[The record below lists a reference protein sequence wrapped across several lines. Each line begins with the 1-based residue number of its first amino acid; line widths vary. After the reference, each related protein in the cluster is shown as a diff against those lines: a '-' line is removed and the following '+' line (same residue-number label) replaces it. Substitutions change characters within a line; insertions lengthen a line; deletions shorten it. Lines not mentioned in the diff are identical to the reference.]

1 MATPWSSAFPKTE
14 APPTGTPAWYVR
26 ENSLARNRW
35 RARAIVSNAHR
46 DADVV
51 DGPIESD
58 DAHELWRTDVDPDG
72 HSLIS
77 LNPAALRNAP
87 SLWFVVVPDLGA
99 TRPAMMLAGFATDH
113 VAPGTV
119 LTNPEFFSLPVQST
133 DQVGAI
139 RWWHLEGVV
148 DQVFVAEQW
157 RRRFL
162 GTALIY
168 AENAYQVNND
178 CPSKLTSDGRRT
190 ELGEQLAAA
199 TLFPDRFAP
208 LETLSPPTDPSR
220 SESPPTEL
228 R

>member
-1 MATPWSSAFPKTE
+1 MATAWSSAFPNVE
-14 APPTGTPAWYVR
+14 APPAGTPAWYAR
-26 ENSLARNRW
+26 EQSLSKNRW
-35 RARAIVSNAHR
+35 RARAIVSDAHR
-46 DADVV
+46 DADVI
-51 DGPIESD
+51 DGPVSRD
-58 DAHELWRTDVDPDG
+58 DAHELWRTDVDSDG
-72 HSLIS
+72 RSVIS
-77 LNPAALRNAP
+77 LNPTAIRNAP
-87 SLWFVVVPDLGA
+87 PLWFVVVPDLDA
-99 TRPAMMLAGFATDH
+99 TRSAMMLAGFATDH

-168 AENAYQVNND
+168 AANAYQVHNGW
-178 CPSKLTSDGRRT
+178 PSKLTSDGRRT

-208 LETLSPPTDPSR
+208 LKTLSPPMDPQ
-220 SESPPTEL
+220 
-228 R
+228 